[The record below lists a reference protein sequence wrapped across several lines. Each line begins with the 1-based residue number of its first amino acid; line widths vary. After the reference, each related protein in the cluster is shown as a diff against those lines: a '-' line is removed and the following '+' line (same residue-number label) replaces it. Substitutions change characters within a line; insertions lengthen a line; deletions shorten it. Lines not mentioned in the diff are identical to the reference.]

1 MTRFEID
8 PIHHSKQKCIHIA
21 VLLCSDVD
29 QKFLSQFKNVD
40 KKKTET
46 FSRSSVDIPR
56 DPYLYIHLV
65 LDDV

>member
-1 MTRFEID
+1 MTRLSPFTT
-8 PIHHSKQKCIHIA
+8 HNKTV